1 MDRRT
6 FIGVLACELLAVT
19 GAIGA
24 QPAGKLYRIGY
35 LSAGANPPVV
45 PLAVFTDALRD
56 LGWIEGKTFVLEPRF
71 ADNRP
76 DRLAELAAELAR
88 LNVDVIVTR
97 GTLALLAA
105 KGATSTIPIVMLTA

>member
-1 MDRRT
+1 MDRRA

-19 GAIGA
+19 DAIGA
-24 QPAGKLYRIGY
+24 QLGGKLYRIGY
-35 LSAGANPPVV
+35 LTAGANPPAV
-45 PLAVFTDALRD
+45 PLAAFTDALRD

-76 DRLAELAAELAR
+76 DRLTELAAELVR

-97 GTLALLAA
+97 GTL
-105 KGATSTIPIVMLTA
+105 GYSPPNVPPRPFPSS